1 MPIITAELPD
11 SHGRK
16 QKCRKRESS
25 EFSRVTTH
33 GLWQTVP
40 MLEWTDVRFVDGLS
54 LRLVASDSGVRAIE
68 FTPAKPVEGHREDSN
83 PLLREAVSQ
92 LQAYFDGNLRRF
104 RLPLDMPGTEFQKR
118 VWRELEKIP
127 YGETRSY
134 AQIAAAIGTPQAVR
148 AVGAANGS
156 NPVAIVV
163 PCHRVIGSGG
173 RLTGYGGGLPLKKRL
188 LELEGA
194 WTMGLKL

>member
-104 RLPLDMPGTEFQKR
+104 RLPLDMPGTEFQKS
-118 VWRELEKIP
+118 VWRELGKIP